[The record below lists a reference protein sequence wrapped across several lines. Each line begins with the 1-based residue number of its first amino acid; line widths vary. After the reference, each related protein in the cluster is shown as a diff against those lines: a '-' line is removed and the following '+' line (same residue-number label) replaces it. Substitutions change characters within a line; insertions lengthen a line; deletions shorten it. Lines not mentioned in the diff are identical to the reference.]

1 MPGRSNGLFL
11 PLLPAAPLPGSG
23 WSVKVISYRDL
34 YAYARGENPAPLAQ
48 IFRFTA
54 LSWSPQISEVGAGSI
69 TLRAD
74 DPVFSYALA
83 DGSTPDSL
91 WRYENLWVV
100 YQDGQWRGEFL
111 GDKVEFPRVPA
122 GEAADKLIT
131 ISGPG
136 AAQCL
141 AWASVLSPY
150 YPGTS
155 PKNKIAVY
163 QYKNIPV
170 MASWLQLLA
179 VSQRQGFI
187 PYVHCRF
194 SATKDTGGATW
205 EDTPA
210 AKPKNTATTTVGD
223 VLFTL
228 DSSVLTAAGTAA
240 VKAIAGKLATVTY
253 PVVTITGHA
262 SSEGTKAHNYQLGLD
277 RANTVRNAI
286 LAIRPLA
293 QIVAASKGE
302 SQPVASNRTAA
313 GRRKNRRVVVTYQSS
328 PAYVDTIFTP
338 ERGTTLLDLLRQLTS
353 GQVMAE
359 NRGPIHCEWV
369 MAKGFQLQVRSMIG
383 VDRSRQVVYHE
394 GSTYLASETVSYDRS
409 QIANVI
415 AVQNDSFAYK
425 VATDLASVDTWGQR
439 VKYTAIQGAYAD
451 NVHALIATQL
461 AKAYADQQVS
471 TTVRVQPGPQ
481 RTPFRDYALGDW
493 VGLIRPAGRNPSTV
507 QRMRVVSISVAV
519 DADGNATYELTLSS
533 ARQGR
538 VAWLQTQ
545 VDALVARKKGIRAF
559 IQDDAPTG
567 GLPGDLWTPPPT
579 YTGNV

>member
-11 PLLPAAPLPGSG
+11 PLMPAPPLPDSG

-34 YAYARGENPAPLAQ
+34 FAYARGANPAPLAQ

-54 LSWSPQISEVGAGSI
+54 LTWSPQISDVGAGSI
-69 TLRAD
+69 TLRTD

-100 YQDGQWRGEFL
+100 YEDGQWRGEFF

-122 GEAADKLIT
+122 GEAAAKLIT
-131 ISGPG
+131 VSGPG

-150 YPGTS
+150 YPGTP
-155 PKNKIAVY
+155 PKNTIAVY

-179 VSQRQGFI
+179 AAQRQSFI

-194 SATKDTGGATW
+194 SAAKDTGGATW

-210 AKPKNTATTTVGD
+210 PKPRNTATAVVGD
-223 VLFTL
+223 VMFTV
-228 DSSVLTAAGTAA
+228 DSSVLTVAGQKA
-240 VKAIAGKLATVTY
+240 VKAIADKLAKVTY
-253 PVVTITGHA
+253 PVATITGHA
-262 SSEGTKAHNYQLGLD
+262 SSEGTKAHNFQLGLD

-286 LAIRPLA
+286 LALRPLA
-293 QIVAASKGE
+293 QVDAVSKGE

-313 GRRKNRRVVVTYQSS
+313 GRRRNRRVVVTYQSS

-359 NRGPIHCEWV
+359 NRGPIHCEWT
-369 MAKGFQLQVRSMIG
+369 MAKGFELHVRSMIG

-415 AVQNDSFAYK
+415 AVQNDNCAYK
-425 VATDLASVDTWGQR
+425 VASDAASVRAWGQR
-439 VKYTAIQGAYAD
+439 VKYTAIQGSYAD
-451 NVHALIATQL
+451 NVHALIANQL
-461 AKAYADQQVS
+461 AKAYADEQVT
-471 TTVRVQPGPQ
+471 TTVQVQPGPQ
-481 RTPFRDYALGDW
+481 RTPFRDYTIGDW
-493 VGLIRPAGRNPSTV
+493 IGLAKPAGRNPSTV
-507 QRMRVVSISVAV
+507 QRMRVVSISVSV
-519 DADGNATYELTLSS
+519 DADGNPAYELTLSS

-545 VDALVARKKGIRAF
+545 VDALTARKKGIRAF
-559 IQDDAPTG
+559 IQSDEPTG
-567 GLPGDLWTPPPT
+567 GLPGDLWTPPPFT
-579 YTGNV
+579 ANV